1 MDRQWLAHRDIL
13 AVCLFL
19 MRDVPSRRAK
29 KAPELQMRDKLEGSK
44 LGVKRQSF
52 KVTFFA
58 HYVINLLASIYQKL
72 WRYLFVRWSY
82 WCWSGVQACQGGQW
96 QWPTCFRMPLVFNVS
111 LGFLG
116 LILSLCALSE
126 SVIVSE
132 FHFHLHC
139 TNGSKYEVVGVQTSQ
154 ILSSHTSLG
163 TSDRAWP
170 AMIKMDA
177 LSQQQERWWRNQQ
190 FHPAG
195 PVSVVVSMRL
205 SRFWE
210 SMCTVF
216 VFFLSARSRWSTV
229 LIVKCLSMFHCLVVK
244 YYCMNSCQSGKNQAL
259 TCQNNQHGLL
269 VALC

>member
-44 LGVKRQSF
+44 LGVTRQSF

-72 WRYLFVRWSY
+72 WRYFFVRWSY
-82 WCWSGVQACQGGQW
+82 WCWSGVQPRQGGQW

-111 LGFLG
+111 LGFLD

-132 FHFHLHC
+132 FHFQLHD

-154 ILSSHTSLG
+154 ILSSHTWLG
-163 TSDRAWP
+163 NSDRAWP

-177 LSQQQERWWRNQQ
+177 LTQQVRWWRNQQ

-195 PVSVVVSMRL
+195 PASVVVSMRWRADFANPCAQSL
-205 SRFWE
+205 L
-210 SMCTVF
+210 
-216 VFFLSARSRWSTV
+216 FFYRPVQDNLLYWLWSVSARF
-229 LIVKCLSMFHCLVVK
+229 IV
-244 YYCMNSCQSGKNQAL
+244 
-259 TCQNNQHGLL
+259 
-269 VALC
+269 